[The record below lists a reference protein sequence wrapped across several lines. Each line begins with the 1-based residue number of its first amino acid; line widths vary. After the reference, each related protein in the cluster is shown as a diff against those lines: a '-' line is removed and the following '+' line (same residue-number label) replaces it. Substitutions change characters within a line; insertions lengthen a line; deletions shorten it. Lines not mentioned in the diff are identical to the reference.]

1 MPTSYRSHIGDAA
14 FDIAID
20 GGIATLDGREAQ
32 LHPLGDGRYVLEV
45 GARRVEVVVEPQAN
59 GELAITLDGHTRT
72 VRVQDEAA
80 LLKERFGIR
89 EDDAAGGGAV
99 HAPMPGLVLRV
110 LVEPGQSVS
119 AGDGLV
125 VLEAMKMENELK
137 APKAGIVATVHAAEG
152 DAVNKGALLVSL
164 EAE

>member
-1 MPTSYRSHIGDAA
+1 MPTSYRSHIGAAA
-14 FDIAID
+14 FDITLD
-20 GGIATLDGREAQ
+20 GDVATLDNMEAR
-32 LHPLGDGRYVLEV
+32 LHPLADGRYVLEA
-45 GARRVEVVVEPQAN
+45 GARRVEVVVEAQPSGA
-59 GELAITLDGHTRT
+59 LAITLAGHTRV

-80 LLKERFGIR
+80 LLKERFGLR

-99 HAPMPGLVLRV
+99 HAPMPGLVLRM
-110 LVEPGQSVS
+110 LVEPGQPVS

-137 APKAGIVATVHAAEG
+137 APKAGTVAAIHAAEG

-164 EAE
+164 ETE

>member
-1 MPTSYRSHIGDAA
+1 MPTAYRSHIGDAA
-14 FDIAID
+14 FDITID
-20 GGIATLDGREAQ
+20 GDVATLGTTETQ
-32 LHPLGDGRYVLEV
+32 LHRLRDGRYVLTA
-45 GARRVEVVVEPQAN
+45 GARRVEVVVEPQPN
-59 GELAITLDGHTRT
+59 GALAVTLDGHTRV

-89 EDDAAGGGAV
+89 EEDAAGGGAV
-99 HAPMPGLVLRV
+99 HAPMPGLVLRI

-119 AGDGLV
+119 PGDGLV

-137 APKAGIVATVHAAEG
+137 APKAGTVAAVHATEG

-164 EAE
+164 EAA